1 MFFFQIANRLDR
13 VVADLGR
20 KPLKVLVQVNTSGE
34 ECEYSCFF
42 FNTIA
47 WYKFLSVK
55 CMWSLL
61 FNICTQLIVSSYCE
75 VFVSDQSVFCAFL
88 LFLP

>member
-34 ECEYSCFF
+34 ECGYS
-42 FNTIA
+42 
-47 WYKFLSVK
+47 FLSNVPEGTNVGT
-55 CMWSLL
+55 LAL
-61 FNICTQLIVSSYCE
+61 FFQYSMNC
-75 VFVSDQSVFCAFL
+75 SVRARVP
-88 LFLP
+88 LFLTFVLKVLFFCVATFLCF